1 MLRTILDFLKDLL
14 QTGLRV
20 LRFSTGTGL
29 QTIGRPDRQS
39 PVFVTCNFDLTV
51 RRVRRALR
59 GLDCYLL
66 VAPTNGVNVWC
77 AAAGGDFTADDVVSV
92 VKTSRISELVDHRRL
107 ILPQLAATGVER
119 GPVNER
125 TGWRVVFGPVRASDI
140 KAYVADHFR
149 KTPEM
154 RRVRFDPLERV
165 EMAAM
170 WALPT
175 SIVFMIPML
184 IWWRPLAL
192 PALALIWGI
201 SVGTFMAFPLLDR
214 ILRGGKA
221 DGHGALGSNGWVQRL
236 PFFNPGLIPS
246 LAVFAVFLAAL
257 AVYVSFAGGLGWM
270 SLLWWGVPGAV
281 ISAVMSFELT
291 GSTPIYKSGGHE
303 ERMLTVQ
310 LLEDRCT
317 GKAMCEQV
325 CPKSCYE
332 VDSKKHKAVIVSGH
346 ECVQCGACIVQCPDD
361 ALVFTFPDGGTIPP
375 EEVRRYKLN
384 LLGERKK
391 SASA

>member
-1 MLRTILDFLKDLL
+1 MLRVILDFTKDLL

-291 GSTPIYKSGGHE
+291 GSTPIYKSGSHE
-303 ERMLTVQ
+303 ERLLTVQ

-332 VDSKKHKAVIVSGH
+332 VDSKRHKAVIVAGH
-346 ECVQCGACIVQCPDD
+346 DCVQCGACIVQCPDD
-361 ALVFTFPDGGTIPP
+361 ALVFTFPDGGTVPP

-391 SASA
+391 SA